1 MRTYGKPMT
10 QPALEE
16 PKDKPETET
25 GIAEKGGA
33 VELLQGKAPPD
44 VLRGGQLLA
53 GAPGRPPPQRPFIT
67 PVAQRDQ
74 AVVVIQAERETERGA
89 SQRKVMTCWLFLP

>member
-1 MRTYGKPMT
+1 MT
-10 QPALEE
+10 QSALEE

-53 GAPGRPPPQRPFIT
+53 GCPGRPPPQRPFIT
-67 PVAQRDQ
+67 PIAQCDQ
-74 AVVVIQAERETERGA
+74 AVVVIQTAREMERGA
-89 SQRKVMTCWLFLP
+89 G

>member
-1 MRTYGKPMT
+1 MT
-10 QPALEE
+10 HSALEE
-16 PKDKPETET
+16 SKDRPETET

-53 GAPGRPPPQRPFIT
+53 GALGWPPPQGPLVT
-67 PVAQRDQ
+67 PIAQCDQ
-74 AVVVIQAERETERGA
+74 AVVVIQAEHETERGT
-89 SQRKVMTCWLFLP
+89 SQKKVMTPSLLALSPTV